1 MPQSSDIP
9 PEVEAAIIDLE
20 HELSLLL
27 RRSRANS
34 QRLARQIHPDMD
46 PSAYGLLII
55 LQREGAI
62 RLTELATRLGVGK
75 PAISRKVA
83 ELEAL
88 GVVRK
93 VADPNDGRAQDISL
107 TDEGLRALTQ
117 AQKARRQVFHDL
129 MADWEVK
136 DLNTLSG
143 LLGQLNE
150 TYLARDRW
158 ANELK

>member
-1 MPQSSDIP
+1 MPNSADIP

-83 ELEAL
+83 
-88 GVVRK
+88 
-93 VADPNDGRAQDISL
+93 DPNDGRAQDISL
-107 TDEGLRALTQ
+107 TDDGLRALTQ

-158 ANELK
+158 ANEVK